1 MTAKTPATRATDRG
15 EKSRRAILDAALP
28 VFRAHGYAAASLN
41 QIIDASG
48 LTKGGFYFHFPSKQA
63 LALAVLEDHQRR
75 ALEEVHRDIGT
86 HERAVDRLFAT
97 PRVIARHTESG
108 EGPAAMRK
116 LTEELARDPDLRDE
130 VCGSI
135 QMWIDDA
142 AEKFRAAQAE
152 GSVRDDIDAATFAEV
167 AVGSM
172 VGMQVLSEQ
181 LGDGHFVER
190 VESLVAM
197 IQQAIVP
204 SSASVRPVP
213 SIRQEE
219 LST

>member
-1 MTAKTPATRATDRG
+1 VTDKTHATGSTDRG
-15 EKSRRAILDAALP
+15 EHSRRAILDAALP
-28 VFRAHGYAAASLN
+28 VFRAQGYAAASLN
-41 QIIDASG
+41 QIIEASG

-75 ALEEVHRDIGT
+75 ALEEVRRDIGT

-97 PRVIARHTESG
+97 PRVIAKHTEAG
-108 EGPAAMRK
+108 GGPAAMRK

-135 QMWIDDA
+135 RMWIEDA
-142 AEKFRAAQAE
+142 AEKFGAAQAE
-152 GSVRDDIDAATFAEV
+152 GSVRADIDAATFGEV

-181 LGDGHFVER
+181 LGDGRFVER
-190 VESLVAM
+190 VESMVAL
-197 IQQAIVP
+197 IQQAIAP
-204 SSASVRPVP
+204 SARPVP
-213 SIRQEE
+213 PTREE
-219 LST
+219 

>member
-1 MTAKTPATRATDRG
+1 
-15 EKSRRAILDAALP
+15 
-28 VFRAHGYAAASLN
+28 
-41 QIIDASG
+41 
-48 LTKGGFYFHFPSKQA
+48 
-63 LALAVLEDHQRR
+63 
-75 ALEEVHRDIGT
+75 
-86 HERAVDRLFAT
+86 
-97 PRVIARHTESG
+97 
-108 EGPAAMRK
+108 MRK
-116 LTEELARDPDLRDE
+116 LTEELAHDPDLRDE

-135 QMWIDDA
+135 RMWIDDA

-152 GSVRDDIDAATFAEV
+152 GSVRGDIDAATFAEV

-219 LST
+219 LSHDV